1 LEAWVVDRTSEPTLL
16 GAAWRWRLLVL
27 AALGLSLVLGFIYT
41 LLRPEEDL
49 FAAAA
54 TILLQDPQ
62 VALDGGGVSERF
74 VASQA
79 ELLHS
84 TLIASEAASVLAESD
99 PPIEID
105 PSDLLDQ
112 TLVSSSDDSALVIV
126 EATDPDPVRA
136 VALVN
141 ALAEGYRRVSRSQV
155 TQSSDAAVSRIDAQ
169 IGSIEQR
176 LQELSASIDEAI
188 ASDPGLAQLT
198 EQAQEAV
205 VELAELQDDLAA
217 SSDSAEQA
225 SLRLE
230 INDLRNRLD
239 VYRQVT
245 SLSTLGTGYSALV
258 SEQDA
263 LLTRRADLVQLRDQ
277 VAIDGELSPDSV
289 ALLGTAETAAPV
301 PQSGLG
307 RALAVALVL
316 GGVVGLGLAYWLETR
331 RRTFADRLGPEQVL
345 GAPLLAD
352 IPDFT
357 SEGLTSRLP
366 VWDAPRSAAAEAF
379 RFAATSLEYAMR
391 SSGATSVMVVASTL
405 GHGKTTVLVNTAMAV
420 AGQNNSVLVVDCDF
434 GNQDATSLLVGKEAS
449 PALGFTDV
457 VETDISITDAIE
469 TIRLGNDAAID
480 LLSRGGR
487 PTVAA
492 NVVLAP
498 AARSVFAQ
506 LKQDHG
512 LVFVDAPPLL
522 QVAYSSAMAGYVDGL
537 VVVVAH
543 GTPVKELEDLADRL
557 KLIGTPILGY
567 LYNRSPLRPEMT
579 ATEGS
584 MMDILGVG
592 KAAPAEPQSRR
603 RR

>member
-16 GAAWRWRLLVL
+16 SAAWRWRLLVL

-49 FAAAA
+49 YAAEA

-62 VALDGGGVSERF
+62 VALEGGGVSERF

-84 TLIASEAASVLAESD
+84 TLIASEAARVLAESD

-112 TLVSSSDDSALVIV
+112 TFVSSSNDSALVIV
-126 EATDPDPVRA
+126 EATDPDPDRA

-155 TQSSDAAVSRIDAQ
+155 TQSTDAAVDRIDAQ
-169 IGSIEQR
+169 IAQIEQR
-176 LQELSASIDEAI
+176 LQEVGDAI
-188 ASDPGLAQLT
+188 NVAVESDPGLAQLT
-198 EQAQEAV
+198 QQAQEAV
-205 VELAELQDDLAA
+205 VELAELQDDLA
-217 SSDSAEQA
+217 STTDPAEQA
-225 SLRLE
+225 ALRLE

-245 SLSTLGTGYSALV
+245 SLSTLGSGYSALV

-263 LLTRRADLVQLRDQ
+263 LQTRRADLVQLRDQ

-331 RRTFADRLGPEQVL
+331 RRTFADRLGPEKVL

-357 SEGLTSRLP
+357 QEALTSRLP

-379 RFAATSLEYAMR
+379 RFAATSLEYTMR

-434 GNQDATSLLVGKEAS
+434 GNQDATSLLVGKDAS
-449 PALGFTDV
+449 PPLGFTDV
-457 VETDISITDAIE
+457 VETDISLSDAIE

-498 AARSVFAQ
+498 AARSVFAR

-543 GTPVKELEDLADRL
+543 GTPVRELEDLADRL

-584 MMDILGVG
+584 MMDILGVA
-592 KAAPAEPQSRR
+592 KATPAEPQGRR